1 MIFKLVRKSI
11 FEQTYTFCVIIWVFL
26 LVIIKVYNEKVI
38 SFCFVFLIMLYSQT
52 LTLLILL
59 SVNFGLPEESL
70 VTRTFF
76 IF

>member
-52 LTLLILL
+52 LALLILL

>member
-11 FEQTYTFCVIIWVFL
+11 FEQTYTFCVIICVFR

-52 LTLLILL
+52 LP
-59 SVNFGLPEESL
+59 S
-70 VTRTFF
+70 
-76 IF
+76 

>member
-52 LTLLILL
+52 LALLILL
-59 SVNFGLPEESL
+59 SINFGLPEESL

>member
-1 MIFKLVRKSI
+1 MEV
-11 FEQTYTFCVIIWVFL
+11 CVIIWVFL
-26 LVIIKVYNEKVI
+26 LVTIKVYNEKVI